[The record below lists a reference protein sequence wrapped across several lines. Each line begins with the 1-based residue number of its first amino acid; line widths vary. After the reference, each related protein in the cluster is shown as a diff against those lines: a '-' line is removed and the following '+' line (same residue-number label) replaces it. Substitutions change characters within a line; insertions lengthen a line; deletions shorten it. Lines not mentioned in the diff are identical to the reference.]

1 MSIYKCV
8 VYDENK
14 KKKKIKVDLDSQES
28 LNEYILSNNL
38 RIVEIKN
45 TSKDKK
51 KHKIKDNELKIICKQ
66 MSILLES
73 GCEITK
79 LLSILVQESNE
90 KISIIISQI
99 QNHIQLGNSIT
110 QSFLSTNLFS
120 NFFVNMI
127 SAGEVSGNL
136 DIVLENLANY
146 YEKESALKS
155 KIYNILI
162 YPIILIIT
170 SIFVGLFTIIFLIP
184 NFQMIFENNGINPP
198 MLTRIIIDISIFIRN
213 NLMYFILGIVL
224 SAIYIFYFVKH
235 SKKLKTKVS
244 TIIFKIPYI
253 SELTKIVIA
262 ARYSRALYI
271 LINSGVQIVDALQ
284 ISSKVIDNEFAN
296 ERLEIGIEYIK
307 RGNSIG
313 ESLSLSN
320 IFPYMFI
327 SMIKIGEES
336 GKLDKSLNT
345 INKYYE
351 NELDKKTQQFMSYI
365 QPAIIL
371 ILGVVV
377 GTMLISI
384 VTPMFDMVNAI

>member
-14 KKKKIKVDLDSQES
+14 KKKRIKINLDSEES
-28 LNEYILSNNL
+28 LNEYIVSNNL
-38 RIVEIKN
+38 SIVEIKN
-45 TSKDKK
+45 TTKDRKKDKVK
-51 KHKIKDNELKIICKQ
+51 YNELKIICKQ

-79 LLSILVQESNE
+79 LLSILTHESNE
-90 KISIIISQI
+90 KISNIISKI

-136 DIVLENLANY
+136 DIVLDNLANY

-198 MLTRIIIDISIFIRN
+198 LLTRIMIDISIFIRN
-213 NLMYFILGIVL
+213 NFIYFVLGILFLTLYV
-224 SAIYIFYFVKH
+224 FYFVKN
-235 SKKLKTKVS
+235 SKKLKNKIN
-244 TIIFKIPYI
+244 TIIFQIPYI
-253 SELTKIVIA
+253 SEITKIVIA

-320 IFPYMFI
+320 IFPNMFI

-336 GKLDKSLNT
+336 GKLDKSLST

-371 ILGVVV
+371 ILGIIV

>member
-14 KKKKIKVDLDSQES
+14 KKKKIKVDLDSEES
-28 LNEYILSNNL
+28 LNEYISSNNL

-90 KISIIISQI
+90 KISTIISQI

-146 YEKESALKS
+146 YEKESELKS

-198 MLTRIIIDISIFIRN
+198 VMTRIIIDISIFIRN
-213 NLMYFILGIVL
+213 NLMYFSLGMVL

-244 TIIFKIPYI
+244 TVVFKIPYI

-377 GTMLISI
+377 GIMLISI